1 MKERIQ
7 KILANEGIVSRR
19 QAENLIREGRIRVN
33 GQDAI
38 LGMSISRRDLIEIDG
53 KAIEISE
60 GTNPLRVLMYNKKV
74 GEISSTKDPEGR
86 PSVFLALPKISKGK
100 WISVGRL
107 DINTSGL
114 MLFTNNG
121 ELANKLMHPSS
132 KIEREYVARIRG
144 QVEPDHIRRLLE
156 GVNLEDGKASFS
168 DIQPGRK
175 GKSNQWFAMVIM
187 EGRTREVR
195 RMWESQG
202 FAVSRL
208 KRVRIGGLFLPANL
222 KQGNYKELVEKEI
235 KSIGPQ
241 LISLEYLSY
250 LFLLGKDMHSL
261 LLLDFLKFLGLQLD
275 KLELSS

>member
-19 QAENLIREGRIRVN
+19 QAENLIREGRIKIN
-33 GQDAI
+33 GQEAI

-144 QVEPDHIRRLLE
+144 QVEPGHIRRLLE

-222 KQGNYKELVEKEI
+222 KQGNYKELAEKEI

-241 LISLEYLSY
+241 LTSL
-250 LFLLGKDMHSL
+250 
-261 LLLDFLKFLGLQLD
+261 
-275 KLELSS
+275 

>member
-19 QAENLIREGRIRVN
+19 QAEKLIREGRIKIN
-33 GQDAI
+33 GQEAI
-38 LGMSISRRDLIEIDG
+38 LGMSISRRDSIEIDG
-53 KAIEISE
+53 KVVEISK

-222 KQGNYKELVEKEI
+222 KQGNYKELAEKEI

-241 LISLEYLSY
+241 LTSL
-250 LFLLGKDMHSL
+250 
-261 LLLDFLKFLGLQLD
+261 
-275 KLELSS
+275 

>member
-19 QAENLIREGRIRVN
+19 QAENLIREGRIKIN
-33 GQDAI
+33 GQEAI
-38 LGMSISRRDLIEIDG
+38 LGMSISRRDSIEIDG
-53 KAIEISE
+53 KAVEISE

-144 QVEPDHIRRLLE
+144 QVEPDHIRKLLE
-156 GVNLEDGKASFS
+156 GVNLEDGKANFS

-222 KQGNYKELVEKEI
+222 KQGNYKELAEKEI

-241 LISLEYLSY
+241 LISL
-250 LFLLGKDMHSL
+250 
-261 LLLDFLKFLGLQLD
+261 
-275 KLELSS
+275 

>member
-19 QAENLIREGRIRVN
+19 QAENLIREGRIKVN
-33 GQDAI
+33 GQEAI
-38 LGMSISRRDLIEIDG
+38 LGVSISRHDLIEIDG
-53 KAIEISE
+53 KTVEISE
-60 GTNPLRVLMYNKKV
+60 GANPLRVLMYNKKV

-156 GVNLEDGKASFS
+156 GVKLEDGKASFS

-222 KQGNYKELVEKEI
+222 KQGNYKELSEKEI
-235 KSIGPQ
+235 KSIEPQ
-241 LISLEYLSY
+241 LIA
-250 LFLLGKDMHSL
+250 
-261 LLLDFLKFLGLQLD
+261 Q
-275 KLELSS
+275 

>member
-19 QAENLIREGRIRVN
+19 QAENLIREGRIKVN
-33 GQDAI
+33 GQEAI
-38 LGMSISRRDLIEIDG
+38 LGMSISRRDSIEIDG
-53 KAIEISE
+53 KAVEISE

-144 QVEPDHIRRLLE
+144 EVEPDHIRRLLE

-202 FAVSRL
+202 FSVSRL

-222 KQGNYKELVEKEI
+222 RQGNYKELEEKEI

-241 LISLEYLSY
+241 LISL
-250 LFLLGKDMHSL
+250 
-261 LLLDFLKFLGLQLD
+261 
-275 KLELSS
+275 

>member
-19 QAENLIREGRIRVN
+19 QAENLIREGRIKIN
-33 GQDAI
+33 GQEAI
-38 LGMSISRRDLIEIDG
+38 LGMSISRRDSIEIDG
-53 KAIEISE
+53 KAVEISE

-144 QVEPDHIRRLLE
+144 QVEPDHIRKLLE

-168 DIQPGRK
+168 DIQQGRK

-202 FAVSRL
+202 FSVSRL

-222 KQGNYKELVEKEI
+222 RQGNYKELAEKEI

-241 LISLEYLSY
+241 LISL
-250 LFLLGKDMHSL
+250 
-261 LLLDFLKFLGLQLD
+261 
-275 KLELSS
+275 

>member
-19 QAENLIREGRIRVN
+19 QAENLIREGRIKIN
-33 GQDAI
+33 GQEAI
-38 LGMSISRRDLIEIDG
+38 LGMSISRRDSIEIDG
-53 KAIEISE
+53 KAVEISE

-156 GVNLEDGKASFS
+156 GVNLEDGKANFS

-202 FAVSRL
+202 FSVSRL

-222 KQGNYKELVEKEI
+222 RQGNYKELAEKEI

-241 LISLEYLSY
+241 LISL
-250 LFLLGKDMHSL
+250 
-261 LLLDFLKFLGLQLD
+261 
-275 KLELSS
+275 

>member
-1 MKERIQ
+1 
-7 KILANEGIVSRR
+7 
-19 QAENLIREGRIRVN
+19 
-33 GQDAI
+33 
-38 LGMSISRRDLIEIDG
+38 MSISRRDLIEIDG
-53 KAIEISE
+53 KVVEISE

-156 GVNLEDGKASFS
+156 GVNLEDGKANFS

-208 KRVRIGGLFLPANL
+208 KRVRIGGLFLPASL
-222 KQGNYKELVEKEI
+222 RQGNYKELAEKEI

-241 LISLEYLSY
+241 LISL
-250 LFLLGKDMHSL
+250 
-261 LLLDFLKFLGLQLD
+261 
-275 KLELSS
+275 

>member
-19 QAENLIREGRIRVN
+19 QAENLIREGRIKIN
-33 GQDAI
+33 GQEAI
-38 LGMSISRRDLIEIDG
+38 LGMSISRRDSIEIDG
-53 KAIEISE
+53 KAVEISE

-144 QVEPDHIRRLLE
+144 QVEPDHIRKLLE

-202 FAVSRL
+202 FSVSRL

-222 KQGNYKELVEKEI
+222 RQGNYKELAEKEI

-241 LISLEYLSY
+241 LTSL
-250 LFLLGKDMHSL
+250 
-261 LLLDFLKFLGLQLD
+261 
-275 KLELSS
+275 

>member
-19 QAENLIREGRIRVN
+19 QAENLIREGRIKVN
-33 GQDAI
+33 GQEAI
-38 LGMSISRRDLIEIDG
+38 LGMSISRSDLIEIDG
-53 KAIEISE
+53 KTVEISE

-156 GVNLEDGKASFS
+156 GVKLEDGKASFS

-222 KQGNYKELVEKEI
+222 KQGNYKELSEKEI
-235 KSIGPQ
+235 KSIEPQ
-241 LISLEYLSY
+241 LIA
-250 LFLLGKDMHSL
+250 
-261 LLLDFLKFLGLQLD
+261 Q
-275 KLELSS
+275 

>member
-19 QAENLIREGRIRVN
+19 QAENLIREGRIKIN
-33 GQDAI
+33 GQEAI
-38 LGMSISRRDLIEIDG
+38 LGMSISRRDSIEIDG
-53 KAIEISE
+53 KTVEISE

-144 QVEPDHIRRLLE
+144 QVEPDHIRKLLE
-156 GVNLEDGKASFS
+156 GVQLEDGKASFS
-168 DIQPGRK
+168 DLQPGRK
-175 GKSNQWFAMVIM
+175 GRSNQWFAMVIM

-202 FAVSRL
+202 FSVSRL
-208 KRVRIGGLFLPANL
+208 KRVRIGGLFLPAKL
-222 KQGNYKELVEKEI
+222 RQGNYKELAEKEI

-241 LISLEYLSY
+241 LISL
-250 LFLLGKDMHSL
+250 
-261 LLLDFLKFLGLQLD
+261 
-275 KLELSS
+275 

>member
-19 QAENLIREGRIRVN
+19 QAENLIREGRIKVN
-33 GQDAI
+33 GQEAI
-38 LGMSISRRDLIEIDG
+38 LGMSISRHDLIEIDG
-53 KAIEISE
+53 KTVEISE
-60 GTNPLRVLMYNKKV
+60 GANPLRVLMYNKKV

-86 PSVFLALPKISKGK
+86 PSVFLALPKIRKGK

-175 GKSNQWFAMVIM
+175 GKSNQRFAMVIM

-222 KQGNYKELVEKEI
+222 KQGNYKELSEKEI
-235 KSIGPQ
+235 KSIEPQ
-241 LISLEYLSY
+241 LIA
-250 LFLLGKDMHSL
+250 
-261 LLLDFLKFLGLQLD
+261 Q
-275 KLELSS
+275 

>member
-19 QAENLIREGRIRVN
+19 QAENLIREGRIKIN
-33 GQDAI
+33 GQEAI
-38 LGMSISRRDLIEIDG
+38 LGMSISRRDSIEIDG
-53 KAIEISE
+53 KAVEISE

-86 PSVFLALPKISKGK
+86 PSVFFALPKISKGK

-222 KQGNYKELVEKEI
+222 RQGNYKELAEKEI

-241 LISLEYLSY
+241 LISL
-250 LFLLGKDMHSL
+250 
-261 LLLDFLKFLGLQLD
+261 
-275 KLELSS
+275 

>member
-19 QAENLIREGRIRVN
+19 QAENLIREGRIKIN
-33 GQDAI
+33 GQEAI
-38 LGMSISRRDLIEIDG
+38 LGMSISRRDSIEIDG
-53 KAIEISE
+53 KAVEISE

-156 GVNLEDGKASFS
+156 GVNLEDGKPSFS
-168 DIQPGRK
+168 DIQPGSK

-187 EGRTREVR
+187 DGRTREVR

-208 KRVRIGGLFLPANL
+208 KRVRIGGLFLPASL
-222 KQGNYKELVEKEI
+222 RQGNYKELAEKEI

-241 LISLEYLSY
+241 LISL
-250 LFLLGKDMHSL
+250 
-261 LLLDFLKFLGLQLD
+261 
-275 KLELSS
+275 

>member
-19 QAENLIREGRIRVN
+19 QAENLIREGRIKIN
-33 GQDAI
+33 GQEAI

-53 KAIEISE
+53 KAVEISE

-156 GVNLEDGKASFS
+156 GVNLEDGKANFS

-208 KRVRIGGLFLPANL
+208 KRVRIGGLFLPASL
-222 KQGNYKELVEKEI
+222 RQGNYKELAEKEI

-241 LISLEYLSY
+241 LISL
-250 LFLLGKDMHSL
+250 
-261 LLLDFLKFLGLQLD
+261 
-275 KLELSS
+275 